1 MNDTHSVLGRYA
13 DDTSSEL
20 LVEVKLLNFPLPLFL
35 QARERHDGLVREF
48 ALLAIH
54 PPQSRPGHEV
64 PARLLA
70 LIETLGREYGGAAD
84 RADAV
89 RDAAIERGEQTVD
102 LTYHLPPSAA
112 AGLEH
117 LHQLTDDAD
126 QLCREEH
133 LLTLPASPLETR
145 FRHWYL
151 REFTCQLKGEPPSP
165 WDGPLVDEPAT
176 T

>member
-1 MNDTHSVLGRYA
+1 MNDAHSVLGRYA
-13 DDTSSEL
+13 ADDTSEA
-20 LVEVKLLNFPLPLFL
+20 LVEVRLLNFPLPLFL

-64 PARLLA
+64 PARLIS

-89 RDAAIERGEQTVD
+89 RDAAVERGDLSVD

-112 AGLEH
+112 TGLEH

-126 QLCREEH
+126 ELCREEH
-133 LLTLPASPLETR
+133 LLTLPASALEQR

-151 REFTCQLKGEPPSP
+151 EQFTAQLKGDPPTP
-165 WDGPLVDEPAT
+165 WDGPLVDEVRNR
-176 T
+176 